1 MLDETYYFV
10 KKLYYFRIFFI
21 SLPGIPRSTDNKRE
35 IQNMLPMIAIIYRTI
50 PAFPGN
56 LPRITA
62 LSQS

>member
-1 MLDETYYFV
+1 MLDETHYFV

-35 IQNMLPMIAIIYRTI
+35 IPNMLPMIAIIYRTI